1 MKLAA
6 GKYVIADPC
15 YILNEDVYSRLLKET
30 NYFMYEAVDRG
41 GIMADSQTRKFFAV
55 FSTKYGDGMYYD
67 GKGFKYGVDAGCIA
81 CIPVEM
87 CELTDDREY
96 INEVTFQRD
105 FEVRYEDG
113 LIVFGDVIINTDP
126 DDFYEEEESYEAT
139 SQAFIRSS
147 SLEMKPTVMSE
158 LRFISTL

>member
-41 GIMADSQTRKFFAV
+41 GIMADSQTGKFFAV

-81 CIPVEM
+81 CIPIEM
-87 CELTDDREY
+87 CELTEDREY
-96 INEVTFQRD
+96 INEVTFERD

-126 DDFYEEEESYEAT
+126 DDFYEEEESYEDVA
-139 SQAFIRSS
+139 
-147 SLEMKPTVMSE
+147 
-158 LRFISTL
+158 

>member
-15 YILNEDVYSRLLKET
+15 YVLDYDTYDRLLSET
-30 NYFMYEAVDRG
+30 DYFMMNSVDRG
-41 GIMADSQTRKFFAV
+41 GVMVDKQSGKFFAV
-55 FSTKYGDGMYYD
+55 FSTKYGDGLYRD

-87 CELTDDREY
+87 WDKGQDNEY
-96 INEVTFQRD
+96 INEVTFAKD

-113 LIVFGDVIINTDP
+113 LIIFGDVIINTDP
-126 DDFYEEEESYEAT
+126 DDFYEEEEESYEDVA
-139 SQAFIRSS
+139 
-147 SLEMKPTVMSE
+147 
-158 LRFISTL
+158 